1 MKKSTA
7 GSIGRRELLVRT
19 APACAMACLGL
30 GKVPGLAGALSVPPC
45 QEIHKFD
52 EEIEYPITARKLAQ
66 TMNRSFFEIIRTL
79 RRDLGDPETIRLL
92 NLNSDEMGRVRGQM
106 QAERSP
112 DNSFE
117 SFASLFRQ
125 MVDSGESL
133 TGEVVEDTESTLELR
148 ITECLWETVFREA
161 GLAGKVG
168 HAAVCNMD
176 YSWPPAFNPA
186 FKMER
191 SKTLMQGNDC
201 CNHRYINTAE

>member
-1 MKKSTA
+1 MKKEA
-7 GSIGRRELLVRT
+7 EGSIGRRELLVRT

-30 GKVPGLAGALSVPPC
+30 GKVPGLAGALSAPPC
-45 QEIHKFD
+45 QEVHKFD
-52 EEIEYPITARKLAQ
+52 KEIEYPLTARQLAQ
-66 TMNRSFFEIIRTL
+66 TMNRSFFEIIQTL

-92 NLNSDEMGRVRGQM
+92 NLNSDEMGRARGQM

-117 SFASLFRQ
+117 SFVSLFRQ

-148 ITECLWETVFREA
+148 VTECLWEMVFREA
-161 GLAGKVG
+161 GLAGEIG

-176 YSWPPAFNPA
+176 YAWPSAFNPD

-191 SKTLMQGNDC
+191 SKTLMQGHDC